1 MAAHDQVEAI
11 QESTIEID
19 APPELVYALISDVT
33 RTGEWSPECYRC
45 EWLEGWDGPEVGAR
59 FRGYN
64 RYRWL
69 KWSRLNEVVVADPGR
84 EFAFKVLTDWMNKDS
99 SIWRYQLEERDGRT
113 VLTERTEVLV
123 WPGSMVRFLTF
134 LARRPM
140 DMTDNISDS
149 LVKIKRMAE
158 SSPTSRT
165 DAQEPASVQ
174 PVSR

>member
-1 MAAHDQVEAI
+1 MAARDQGITI

-19 APPELVYALISDVT
+19 APPEQVYAIVSDVT

-45 EWLEGWDGPEVGAR
+45 EWLEGWRGPEVGAR

-69 KWSRLNEVVVADPGR
+69 KWSRLNEVIVADPGH
-84 EFAFKVLTDWMNKDS
+84 EFTFRVLTDWMNKDS
-99 SIWRYQLEERDGRT
+99 SIWRYQLKERDGRT
-113 VLTERTEVLV
+113 VLTERTEVLA
-123 WPGSMVRFLTF
+123 WPGTMVRFLTF
-134 LARRPM
+134 LARRPI

-158 SSPTSRT
+158 SSTAAPT
-165 DAQEPASVQ
+165 QVPEQASVQ
-174 PVSR
+174 RVSQ